1 MNRDLGLTR
10 ARTVTVGLA
19 GVTLIGVVT
28 VAGLARHD
36 TDTGTQ
42 GGDVQ
47 LDRLQLRLDGL
58 EFESTSTD
66 DGSSNTFPNLG
77 GHTDSGGQG
86 GSGGA
91 ATSGGS

>member
-1 MNRDLGLTR
+1 VHRDLGLTR
-10 ARTVTVGLA
+10 AKTVTVGLA
-19 GVTLIGVVT
+19 GVTLVGVVT

-42 GGDVQ
+42 GSTSSSTGSSSEET
-47 LDRLQLRLDGL
+47 GSNSS
-58 EFESTSTD
+58 STSTD

-77 GHTDSGGQG
+77 GHTDSGGSG
-86 GSGGA
+86 GGA